1 MKKYRGFFAFSE
13 PPPRGPPGAGGEGLD
28 LDVSQM
34 QVHVCACADCKYRDL
49 DEILAQVQRPPLK
62 FTRKSS

>member
-1 MKKYRGFFAFSE
+1 MKKYMDFLHLVNHLAIHVV
-13 PPPRGPPGAGGEGLD
+13 PPGAGGEGLD

-49 DEILAQVQRPPLK
+49 DEILAQVQ
-62 FTRKSS
+62 